1 MKLTVSVS
9 DSTDNPL
16 VHAAVDAAGITYTE
30 AATAEIG
37 NHIQLRKFW
46 LADFPWNWLDVLRIG
61 KQPSWRRHGKIFNVI
76 EPMLGFKD

>member
-9 DSTDNPL
+9 SSTDNPL
-16 VHAAVDAAGITYTE
+16 VNAAVNAAGISYTE

-46 LADFPWNWLDVLRIG
+46 
-61 KQPSWRRHGKIFNVI
+61 
-76 EPMLGFKD
+76 